1 MRSTSQRC
9 DTEYLCSTEPL
20 GVLSLLSLA
29 LGAHPELHGVTESA
43 VIWADDVRRDAN
55 PANGELVMPL
65 R

>member
-1 MRSTSQRC
+1 M
-9 DTEYLCSTEPL
+9 
-20 GVLSLLSLA
+20 LSLLSLA